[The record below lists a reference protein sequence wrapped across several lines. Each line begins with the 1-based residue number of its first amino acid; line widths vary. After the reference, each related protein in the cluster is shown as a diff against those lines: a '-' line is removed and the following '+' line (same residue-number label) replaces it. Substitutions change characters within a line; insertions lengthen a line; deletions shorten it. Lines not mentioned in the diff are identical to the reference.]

1 MERDD
6 YTVMYPKLEKDS
18 VLILH
23 THDGQPIAECVKDNL
38 GAYTQL
44 KIKVRTC
51 DITKIKKQPLNFQV
65 VLLLITP
72 EMVSYFEE
80 NSDSPVP
87 TLQFPE
93 NTVSAFLIH
102 ESVTLENDN
111 QIRKTLNRR
120 IPGATDWKIIKM
132 RYQRATT
139 VELLGLLDQ
148 QCEKQLFPA
157 TLQYHLEPD
166 YILTVGENKCSLF
179 FTAFEIS

>member
-23 THDGQPIAECVKDNL
+23 THDGQPIADCVKDNL
-38 GAYTQL
+38 EAYAQL
-44 KIKVRTC
+44 KIKVKNC
-51 DITKIKKQPLNFQV
+51 DITKIKNQPLNFQV
-65 VLLLITP
+65 ALLLITP

-80 NSDSPVP
+80 NSDIPVP
-87 TLQFPE
+87 TLKFPE

-111 QIRKTLNRR
+111 HIRKTLNPR
-120 IPGATDWKIIKM
+120 ISGATDWKIIKM

-179 FTAFEIS
+179 LTSVEIS